1 MNTYTAFCQ
10 QANGEGTTWIGR
22 IFALTPKDAADV
34 ALADCADDWGYDVE
48 DVCLLGIAEGDVKI
62 LHWN

>member
-1 MNTYTAFCQ
+1 MKTYTVFCQ
-10 QANGEGTTWIGR
+10 PATASCSTWIGR
-22 IFALTPKDAADV
+22 VFALTPKDAADV

-62 LHWN
+62 LEWN